1 VVTPIPDAETVDP
14 MPGESVFEGDP
25 IPLTQSVQIPAFPTE
40 ALSKS
45 IADMVNTISE
55 STQTDLA
62 MAGTS
67 ALSAL
72 SACTGGHARIEI
84 RPGWRESLNL
94 YTATVARP
102 AERKSAVQYSI
113 VRPIFDVERQLEERS
128 MGEIEEAETRKGI
141 AEREALVLKHSAA
154 KAEGADRDK
163 AIADAI
169 GASMV
174 ASSIEVPAV
183 PKIVVDDIT
192 PESVAAVLAQQKGRL
207 AMISAEGGIFDIIA
221 GRYSGNVPNLD
232 VWLKGHSGD
241 PIKVDRLG
249 RAPDHI
255 PSPALT
261 LGLMIQP
268 EVLNTIAANR
278 QFRGRG
284 LLARFLYAYPASK
297 VGKRQIPAPPPD
309 QKIIDTYH
317 ETITALASGLA
328 GWVGDPAVLML
339 TETAHEAITAIERAV
354 EPTLVGDGELA
365 PLADWGGKYVGAVA
379 RIAGILHLAEHGAG
393 KGPRTAVNA
402 QTILAAHRIGNYFKA
417 CAIKAFTEMGADL
430 VTADA
435 IYLLDRIRSLG
446 ADEVSERDMH
456 VATKSRFKKKADL
469 LPAVDRLVEH
479 GYLLPIPAAL
489 TGERGRP
496 ASPRYKVHQ

>member
-1 VVTPIPDAETVDP
+1 MIDPTTVPPMDEPDTDDL
-14 MPGESVFEGDP
+14 FDGDP
-25 IPLTQSVQIPAFPTE
+25 IPLTQNVQIPAFPTD
-40 ALSKS
+40 ALPKP
-45 IADMVNTISE
+45 IADMINTISE
-55 STQTDLA
+55 ATQTDPA

-84 RPGWRESLNL
+84 RPGWREPLNV

-113 VRPIFDVERQLEERS
+113 VRPIFDVERQLAERA

-154 KAEGADRDK
+154 KAEGVDRDK

-169 GASMV
+169 GASMT

-297 VGKRQIPAPPPD
+297 VGKRQIPAPAPD
-309 QKIIDTYH
+309 QKVIDTYH
-317 ETITALASGLA
+317 AEITALASGLA

-354 EPTLVGDGELA
+354 ESTLVGDGELA
-365 PLADWGGKYVGAVA
+365 PLADWGGKYVGAIA
-379 RIAGILHLAEHGAG
+379 RIAGILHLAEHGPEH
-393 KGPRTAVNA
+393 GPRTPVTAV
-402 QTILAAHRIGNYFKA
+402 TIGAAHRIGEYFKS
-417 CAIKAFTEMGADL
+417 CAINAFTEMGTDL

-435 IYLLDRIRSLG
+435 VYLLVRIGQLG
-446 ADEVSERDMH
+446 QEVVSERDLH

-469 LPAVDRLVEH
+469 LPALDRLVEH
-479 GYLLPIPAAL
+479 GYLMPIPPAS

-496 ASPRYKVHQ
+496 ASPRYRVHG